1 MTRLA
6 KKMGKSEAK
15 PVSSQDEAYSTG
27 MARWPYTHIR
37 VVRTGCKRLPLLSV

>member
-15 PVSSQDEAYSTG
+15 AVSNQEEAYSTG
-27 MARWPYTHIR
+27 MAKCSYTYI
-37 VVRTGCKRLPLLSV
+37 